1 MVGDFGGLLEEVL
14 GLFEARQFGVQPFE
28 QGEHPFF
35 AIGNL
40 FCDLRSGVS
49 DPVDTGL
56 FRSGQ
61 GPVDVGGFGSRCP
74 GGVSGRHSTP
84 CPISAD
90 ARLISGDGGWV
101 LTCRNSYVRS
111 NDITKGAELE

>member
-1 MVGDFGGLLEEVL
+1 VVGDFDGLAEEVL
-14 GLFEARQFGVQPFE
+14 SLFEARQFGVEPFE

-35 AIGNL
+35 AIGDL

-49 DPVDTGL
+49 DPVDIGL
-56 FRSGQ
+56 LRSGQ

-84 CPISAD
+84 YPITAD
-90 ARLISGDGGWV
+90 ARLISGDGGRV
-101 LTCRNSYVRS
+101 LTCQNSCVRS
-111 NDITKGAELE
+111 TDIAKGAERE